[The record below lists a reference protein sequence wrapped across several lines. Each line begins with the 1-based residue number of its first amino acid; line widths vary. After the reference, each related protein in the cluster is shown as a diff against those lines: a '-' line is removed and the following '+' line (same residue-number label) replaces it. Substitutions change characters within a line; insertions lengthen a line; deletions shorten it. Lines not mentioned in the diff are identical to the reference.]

1 MPKPHCAMPRKAAL
15 CAADKGLPGR
25 ARHGLAGTTANAT
38 AKVKHHHLFFLRKY
52 YTVHSHNSKFIG
64 IFADG

>member
-25 ARHGLAGTTANAT
+25 AAHAPRGTTANAT
-38 AKVKHHHLFFLRKY
+38 AKVKPYRLFLRKY